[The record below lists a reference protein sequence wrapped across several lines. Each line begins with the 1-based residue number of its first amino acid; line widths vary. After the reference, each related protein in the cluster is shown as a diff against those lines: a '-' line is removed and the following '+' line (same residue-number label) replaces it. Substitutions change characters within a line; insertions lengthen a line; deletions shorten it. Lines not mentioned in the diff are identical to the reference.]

1 MYHDIKKAGADRPG
15 GLSFPRDR
23 MLMMSRNLVG
33 RESALWNYLLPE
45 QREIVED
52 CQKLIEDAHRHP
64 KELSDYAYVVF
75 PLAKVYEGFLK
86 KFLLD
91 SGLID
96 ERQYGSDHFRIGK
109 VLNPNLPGHMRLEG
123 LYDKICAQ
131 VGNRDLADRFWQTW
145 KRGRNVLFHYFPSNL
160 QRISLSEAQ
169 IIAAE
174 IVATME
180 SALLVCEL
188 ASSHTAGS

>member
-1 MYHDIKKAGADRPG
+1 MVK
-15 GLSFPRDR
+15 
-23 MLMMSRNLVG
+23 LVDPK
-33 RESALWNYLLPE
+33 STLWNYLLPE

-52 CQKLIEDAHRHP
+52 CEKLIEDAHLHP

-91 SGLID
+91 SGLIS
-96 ERQYGSDHFRIGK
+96 RQQYESDHFRIGK
-109 VLNPNLPGHMRLEG
+109 VLNPNLPDHLRLEG
-123 LYDKICAQ
+123 LYDKICSQ
-131 VGNRDLADRFWQTW
+131 IGNKDVPERFWQTW
-145 KRGRNVLFHYFPSNL
+145 KRGRNVLFHYFPSHL

-169 IIAAE
+169 TIASE

-180 SALLVCEL
+180 SALSTCKIPT
-188 ASSHTAGS
+188 SMIS